1 MDAARPVK
9 GRGAPAH
16 GSKTSPDRAKPAP
29 EEATVDF
36 GRRRVSPE
44 EKSAR
49 VAEVFRT
56 VAERYDAMNDL
67 MSGGLHRVLKRIAV
81 DSTGLRPGQR
91 ALDLAGGTGDLSRLL
106 APVVGPAGAV
116 VLCDVNASM
125 LAVGRDRVIDAGLAN
140 VETVRADAEALPFA
154 AESFDSVVIAFGLRN
169 LTDKERG
176 LREIHRVLRPGGS
189 AVVLEFSTVRDPW
202 IARASGAWQS
212 LWPLLGRVVTGDA
225 APYRYLVESIAVHP
239 ERAVLATMMEDAGF
253 VDVSAD
259 GLLGGVVALHR
270 GGK

>member
-9 GRGAPAH
+9 GRGAAAH
-16 GSKTSPDRAKPAP
+16 GSKTSPGRG
-29 EEATVDF
+29 TVDF

-91 ALDLAGGTGDLSRLL
+91 ALDLAGGTGDLARLL
-106 APVVGPAGAV
+106 GPVVGPAGAV

-154 AESFDSVVIAFGLRN
+154 AESFDSAVIAFGLRN

-176 LREIHRVLRPGGS
+176 LREIHRVLRPGAR
-189 AVVLEFSTVRDPW
+189 AVVLEFSTAPDPW
-202 IARASGAWQS
+202 MARVSGAWQS
-212 LWPLLGRVVTGDA
+212 LWPMLGRLVAGDA

-239 ERAVLATMMEDAGF
+239 GPVVLATMMEDAGF

-270 GGK
+270 GRK

>member
-1 MDAARPVK
+1 MDASRPVN
-9 GRGAPAH
+9 RAAGAA
-16 GSKTSPDRAKPAP
+16 GSAAGGARAAGV
-29 EEATVDF
+29 AGTVDF
-36 GRRRVSPE
+36 GRLRVSPE

-49 VAEVFRT
+49 VEEVFRT
-56 VAERYDAMNDL
+56 VAGRYDAMNDL
-67 MSGGLHRVLKRIAV
+67 MSGGFHRILKRVAV

-106 APVVGPAGAV
+106 APIVGPAGAV

-154 AESFDSVVIAFGLRN
+154 TESFDSVVIAFGLRN

-176 LREIHRVLRPGGS
+176 LREMHLVLRPGGS
-189 AVVLEFSTVRDPW
+189 AVVLEFSTARDPW
-202 IARASGAWQS
+202 IARASGLWQS
-212 LWPLLGRVVTGDA
+212 FWPLLGRVVAGDA
-225 APYRYLVESIAVHP
+225 APYRYLVDSIAVHP
-239 ERAVLATMMEDAGF
+239 GRVVLATMMEDAGF
-253 VDVSAD
+253 ADVAAD

-270 GGK
+270 GRK

>member
-1 MDAARPVK
+1 MDAARPVN
-9 GRGAPAH
+9 GSGSGAGGEQA
-16 GSKTSPDRAKPAP
+16 SRAP
-29 EEATVDF
+29 ETVDF
-36 GRRRVSPE
+36 GRLRVSPE
-44 EKSAR
+44 EKGAR

-56 VAERYDAMNDL
+56 VASRYDAMNDL
-67 MSGGLHRVLKRIAV
+67 MSGGLHRVLKRVAV

-140 VETVRADAEALPFA
+140 VETVRADAEALPFE

-176 LREIHRVLRPGGS
+176 LREMHRVLRPGGT
-189 AVVLEFSTVRDPW
+189 AVVLEFSTARDPW

-212 LWPLLGRVVTGDA
+212 LWPLLGRIVAGDA
-225 APYRYLVESIAVHP
+225 APYRYLVDSISVHP

-253 VDVSAD
+253 AEVTAD
-259 GLLGGVVALHR
+259 ALLGGVVALHR
-270 GGK
+270 GRK

>member
-1 MDAARPVK
+1 MNGSGSGAGGDKVARTP
-9 GRGAPAH
+9 G
-16 GSKTSPDRAKPAP
+16 
-29 EEATVDF
+29 TVDF
-36 GRRRVSPE
+36 GRLRVSPE
-44 EKSAR
+44 EKGAR

-56 VAERYDAMNDL
+56 VAGRYDAMNDL
-67 MSGGLHRVLKRIAV
+67 MSGGLHRILKRVAV

-154 AESFDSVVIAFGLRN
+154 AESFDSVIIAFGLRN

-176 LREIHRVLRPGGS
+176 LREIHRVLRPG
-189 AVVLEFSTVRDPW
+189 AAVVVLEFSTARDPW
-202 IARASGAWQS
+202 IARAAGAWQS
-212 LWPLLGRVVTGDA
+212 LWPLLGRIVAGEA
-225 APYRYLVESIAVHP
+225 APYRYLVDSIAVHP

-253 VDVSAD
+253 VDVAAD
-259 GLLGGVVALHR
+259 GLLGGVVAMHR
-270 GGK
+270 GRR